1 MFAFAWPW
9 FALLLPLPW
18 LWQRLPPR
26 VAPPPPEPWTLRHPA
41 LVHLQ
46 AAFGTATGAR
56 TARRRLRTSLHGLLW
71 LCLVLALMRPQWLE
85 AVAEVQPWGYD
96 LMLVVDTSCSMEAL
110 DFQRQG
116 QQITRMQ
123 AIRQILDEFAGQR
136 PSDRIGLVAFGD
148 TAQLVTPLTLDNASV
163 RDAIY
168 NLEPGILGGSTAI
181 GDALG
186 LAFKQ
191 LRDRPE
197 GSRVLVLVTDGENT
211 AGELQPEMVMRLA
224 QTYGVR
230 VHVVNVGSDAAQIRY
245 APERKQHGECANL
258 KDEDNNGFDKN
269 SLSLQKIAL
278 LGQGRYFRAADTEAL
293 RAISQQID
301 NLEKTQA
308 LATTRWVPRDYYRWP
323 LLLALVPLTLLS
335 LQRHR
340 QAF

>member
-1 MFAFAWPW
+1 MFDFAWPW

-18 LWQRLPPR
+18 LWRRLPPR
-26 VAPPPPEPWTLRHPA
+26 MAVPPPENWTLRHPA
-41 LVHLQ
+41 LNHLQ
-46 AAFGTATGAR
+46 AAFSAATGAKA
-56 TARRRLRTSLHGLLW
+56 ARQRLRLALHSLLW

-85 AVAEVQPWGYD
+85 AVPEVQPWGYD

-110 DFQRQG
+110 DFKRQA

-148 TAQLVTPLTLDNASV
+148 TAQLVMPLTLDNTSI

-168 NLEPGILGGSTAI
+168 NLEPGILGGATAI
-181 GDALG
+181 GDALA
-186 LAFKQ
+186 LALKQ
-191 LRDRPE
+191 LRERPE

-211 AGELQPEMVMRLA
+211 AGQLRPEAVMRLA
-224 QTYGVR
+224 QPYGVR
-230 VHVVNVGSDAAQIRY
+230 VHVINVGTDAPTVRY

-258 KDEDNNGFDKN
+258 GDEGSNGFDE
-269 SLSLQKIAL
+269 STLQQLAT
-278 LGQGRYFRAADTEAL
+278 LGQGQYFRATATEAL
-293 RAISQQID
+293 REISQQID

-308 LATTRWVPRDYYRWP
+308 MTTTRLVPRERYRWP
-323 LLLALVPLTLLS
+323 LLLAVVLVALLS

-340 QAF
+340 QEF